1 MRRPTTTLAASALAV
16 VGLLAACSPADS
28 DGSDAAPTEPETA
41 EPTTAEA
48 QRVDA
53 TAPEINAPTV
63 PNCPYHEEVSELEG
77 TQAQVDLA
85 IELGCEPG
93 PHGEID
99 FEEPL
104 LAENGDEI
112 YGLISTDHAMSVG
125 EMCEAG
131 YISDEDC
138 EAELNR

>member
-1 MRRPTTTLAASALAV
+1 MRRPTTTAVGAALAAL
-16 VGLLAACSPADS
+16 LLAACSPTDS

-63 PNCPYHEEVSELEG
+63 PNCPYHEEVSEHED

-99 FEEPL
+99 FDEPL
-104 LAENGDEI
+104 LTENGDEI
-112 YGLISTDHAMSVG
+112 HGLISTDHAMSVG